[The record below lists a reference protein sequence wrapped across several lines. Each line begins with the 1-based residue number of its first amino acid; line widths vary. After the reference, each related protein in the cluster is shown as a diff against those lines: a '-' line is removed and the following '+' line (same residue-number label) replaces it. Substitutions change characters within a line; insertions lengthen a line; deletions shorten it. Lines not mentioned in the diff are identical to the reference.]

1 MDLCLYALN
10 NGLPPAA
17 VSDAAGLSIE
27 DIERVFHDIETK
39 RRATAYLQM
48 PPRLVQP
55 VPEIVY
61 H

>member
-1 MDLCLYALN
+1 MQ
-10 NGLPPAA
+10 PR
-17 VSDAAGLSIE
+17 LSIE

-55 VPEIVY
+55 VSEIVY